1 MTFLSLFTNS
11 KLRANEYENHANM
24 TNYEGGIEKATEL
37 TTSSTELESR
47 VINQVCIML
56 YLQDKGSTQISSLS
70 NSGSPT
76 VTIPRCPSTVTFT
89 PSCNNSDASL
99 MPLTQGIPSSRAIIA
114 P

>member
-11 KLRANEYENHANM
+11 KLRANEYKNHANM
-24 TNYEGGIEKATEL
+24 TNYEGGIEKA
-37 TTSSTELESR
+37 TELESR

-56 YLQDKGSTQISSLS
+56 YLQDNDPTQISSLS

-89 PSCNNSDASL
+89 PSGNNSEASL